1 MPGSASDKEASDD
14 DRRAALLHV
23 FLYLPLVFLYLP
35 LSIQAIT
42 VPALSKA
49 WKQRAEE
56 QRAKER
62 ALEEA
67 KRDEYKI
74 WTGWSTASILTYV
87 PLWAAQQKQ
96 ARRADEKSG
105 AELQGACS

>member
-1 MPGSASDKEASDD
+1 MPGSTGDPEEATN
-14 DRRAALLHV
+14 DRRAGLLHTV
-23 FLYLPLVFLYLP
+23 AALVFACLP